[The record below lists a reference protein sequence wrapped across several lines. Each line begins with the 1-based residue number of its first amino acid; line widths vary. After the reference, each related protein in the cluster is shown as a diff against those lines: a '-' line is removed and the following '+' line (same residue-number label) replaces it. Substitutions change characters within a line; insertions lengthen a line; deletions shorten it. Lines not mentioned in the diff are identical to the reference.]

1 MCVRKKDKKKEA
13 ENKPALASL
22 PAFAS
27 LRPCESR
34 LKKCLRVSAYL
45 ASLYSVSPSDHSPF
59 SKVKCISL

>member
-13 ENKPALASL
+13 EKKPALASL

-34 LKKCLRVSAYL
+34 FRKCLRVSAYL
-45 ASLYSVSPSDHSPF
+45 PSL
-59 SKVKCISL
+59 